1 MVDYLHKPVVHE
13 AFFKKYASKKFL
25 KGMRPDSLLQGYT
38 DRVSSFNPHPPMG
51 KEVPPSLPRSQSNH
65 NDQFYWPQCL
75 PQERLIIDKSVRRRH
90 HRQQPSISPRISP
103 CFSRYDQNMDGT
115 LYMTRAR
122 AVCQVQQNHHFIA
135 PFPSII
141 ITQLALGFM
150 SISITPSAGA
160 GSAGTFYWR

>member
-25 KGMRPDSLLQGYT
+25 KGMRPDSLPQGYT
-38 DRVSSFNPHPPMG
+38 DRLSSFNPYPPMG
-51 KEVPPSLPRSQSNH
+51 KEIPPSLPRPQPNH
-65 NDQFYWPQCL
+65 NDKLYWPQCL
-75 PQERLIIDKSVRRRH
+75 PQQRLTTDKSVRSRH
-90 HRQQPSISPRISP
+90 HRQQHSISPRISL
-103 CFSRYDQNMDGT
+103 CFSRYDQDMDGT

-150 SISITPSAGA
+150 SLCITPSAGA
-160 GSAGTFYWR
+160 RSVSTCHWR